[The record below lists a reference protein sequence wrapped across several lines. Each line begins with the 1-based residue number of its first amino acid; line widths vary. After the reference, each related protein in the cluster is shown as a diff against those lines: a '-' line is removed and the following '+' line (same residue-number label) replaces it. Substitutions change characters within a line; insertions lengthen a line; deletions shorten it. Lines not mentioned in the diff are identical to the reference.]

1 MMLFRDNYR
10 FLSNFYIHPI
20 TYNGVDYKTTE
31 HAYQALKFS
40 DPEIIEEII
49 NSETPGRA
57 KRLGRKYQEYV
68 DPDWIDKSLSIM
80 YDINKIK
87 FSDPELSRKLSEIDE
102 PIVEG
107 NSWGDTFWG
116 VCDGVGENHLGKIL
130 ERIKK
135 EREVFDNQ

>member
-1 MMLFRDNYR
+1 MMFFRDEYR

-20 TYNGVDYKTTE
+20 VYDGVEYKTTE

-40 DPEIIEEII
+40 DPEIRKEIM
-49 NSETPGRA
+49 NCSTPGKT
-57 KRLGRKYQEYV
+57 KRMARQYQAHVNPTFVDRKR
-68 DPDWIDKSLSIM
+68 KIM

-87 FSDPELSRKLSEIDE
+87 FSDPELAQKLAEIDE

-107 NSWGDTFWG
+107 NTWGDTFWE
-116 VCDGVGENHLGKIL
+116 VCDGEGENHLGKIL

-135 EREVFDNQ
+135 ENEVFN